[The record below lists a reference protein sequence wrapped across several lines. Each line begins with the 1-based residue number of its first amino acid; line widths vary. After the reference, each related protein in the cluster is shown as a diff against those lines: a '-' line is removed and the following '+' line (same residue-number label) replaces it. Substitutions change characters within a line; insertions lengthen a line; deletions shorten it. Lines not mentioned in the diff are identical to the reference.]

1 MMGLAS
7 GSHGQPVKLYQLS
20 SNPCRSLLSFS
31 FISSHTETLSI
42 LILPKRGGGG
52 GSGKSHCDVDLLPW
66 WQDKI
71 LGVYYLVNNLSKD
84 IPSL

>member
-52 GSGKSHCDVDLLPW
+52 AQERVTVMWICCLGGRTKSLEC
-66 WQDKI
+66 I
-71 LGVYYLVNNLSKD
+71 
-84 IPSL
+84 I